1 MKKDKA
7 PEEISP
13 EEKEKMETKELP
25 GFPERK
31 KGEDRTIPDQ
41 KEKED
46 FGPGP
51 DEALPDEFV
60 TEFCKDLAETA
71 GQIWHGLDPEI
82 RELEPFETKIV
93 YKPMVRLAQKYR
105 AGKYLKDEILLV
117 GGIIYIVG
125 KRLKEKKDA
134 HHDRGEKGEGKDEP
148 RQEDHP
154 V

>member
-13 EEKEKMETKELP
+13 EEKAKIEGKELP
-25 GFPERK
+25 GFPDRK
-31 KGEDRTIPDQ
+31 KGADQ
-41 KEKED
+41 ETPNHEEKKE

-51 DEALPDEFV
+51 DEALPDEVV

-105 AGKYLKDEILLV
+105 AGKYLKDEILLI
-117 GGIIYIVG
+117 GGIIYIVA

-134 HHDRGEKGEGKDEP
+134 HHDSGKKGQGKDEP
-148 RQEDHP
+148 GQEDHP